1 MNDKSIRSYR
11 FPFFALRDLITHE
24 MLFQNVNILSQ
35 HLLVVD
41 AVAVVVAAVVDDD
54 KYWDW
59 KICNLK
65 NSLRGHS
72 NNT

>member
-1 MNDKSIRSYR
+1 
-11 FPFFALRDLITHE
+11 

-35 HLLVVD
+35 HLLVV
-41 AVAVVVAAVVDDD
+41 VAAVVDDD
-54 KYWDW
+54 NYWDW